1 MKTQTYAV
9 FVPQWKTDPSSW
21 VRPALFP
28 QHLTPD
34 EIDAGEFRLLSVEQD
49 AFLREV
55 RRHVDDYL
63 LTNRPFY
70 NSVCATLAVDAMYY
84 SVRENKADEGCWTWA
99 GDKDALFGRLLQR
112 GIGAHEYLRSVMC
125 RETHVGP
132 SLTVVAMEA
141 HCRKYNLRRFRAPS
155 GDGEDIEF
163 SYDPID
169 NPVFDNHKYIPSS
182 VGYYT
187 IIGTGSARD

>member
-21 VRPALFP
+21 VRQALFP
-28 QHLTPD
+28 QRLTEQ
-34 EIDAGEFRLLSVEQD
+34 EIDAGEFRLLSEEQD

-55 RRHVDDYL
+55 KRHVDDCL
-63 LTNRPFY
+63 ITNRPYY
-70 NSVCATLAVDAMYY
+70 NSICVTLSAWAMYY
-84 SVRENKADEGCWTWA
+84 AAQANTDEGCWTWA
-99 GDKDALFGRLLQR
+99 GNKEALLNRLLQR
-112 GIGAHEYLRSVMC
+112 GIGALEYMRHVQC
-125 RETHVGP
+125 QETKVDP
-132 SLTVVAMEA
+132 SLTVVALEE

-182 VGYYT
+182 VGHYT